1 MAERWRRV
9 TRPLQGES
17 VRAAPT
23 VFAILP
29 LLLATFAPW
38 PHTEVKPQVPPQFR
52 TTTDLVRLDVSV
64 LDQSGRTV
72 RGLSAT
78 DFTVLEDGRAQPIQ
92 AFSEIAVPGIG
103 QSIPW
108 AARVIPD
115 VRRNDDSA
123 DRRLWVIV
131 LDDATIPPSPLF
143 LRNAKQIARRIVD
156 RMGPAD
162 RAAIVFTRD
171 NRNAQDFTDSH
182 ARLIAAIETFTSGF
196 NFTGGLGGRGSP
208 DDYWYEA
215 SINTVASAA
224 KYLAD
229 LPDRRKVLVY
239 ISVGL
244 PIDTAVLGSV
254 QVGQGGLTATESMRR
269 LAQITAQGLR
279 DAQLA
284 NVSVYAMDPGGLGGL
299 AGYLTANRRMRQVD
313 ALVRARNHTDFLRTV
328 AENTGGRAIVE
339 TNDSEAG
346 IAQMFAENDSYYLVG
361 FQPTNPRAEGRF
373 RRVEVR
379 VGRPD
384 VEVRARRGYYERPQ
398 DEQRAAPTASMPLTM
413 AMAGILQVGGL
424 PLQVTAVAVP
434 ASDTRRSTLA
444 VVVGIRGNVIGPS
457 GQQLSVAVRAFTPE
471 GQERA
476 GEELKSVVRTGSG
489 TDGDLHSELL
499 SRLTLAPGR
508 YQIRVAAQLGP
519 NGPTGS
525 VYHDVD
531 VPDPRRSPISLTGV
545 ALSREGGVP
554 AVPSDRFRDV
564 IPIIPTTQRTF
575 RNTDRVRGFL
585 QVYQGRGA
593 PDRVV
598 VAASVQNANGNV
610 VWHDSR
616 TLEVAVFATTLAAP
630 FEFELPLIGIGT
642 GLHLLTIE
650 ATRGRDVARQ
660 HVQFEVR

>member
-1 MAERWRRV
+1 MAESWR
-9 TRPLQGES
+9 
-17 VRAAPT
+17 
-23 VFAILP
+23 FAIFP
-29 LLLATFAPW
+29 LLLVALASSPRAEF
-38 PHTEVKPQVPPQFR
+38 KPQAQPQFR
-52 TTTDLVRLDVSV
+52 TATDLVRLDVSV
-64 LDQSGRTV
+64 LDRSGRTV
-72 RGLSAT
+72 RGLSAS

-92 AFSEIAVPGIG
+92 AFTEIIVPGIG
-103 QSIPW
+103 RSIPW

-143 LRNAKQIARRIVD
+143 VRNTKQIARRIVE

-171 NRNAQDFTDSH
+171 NRNAQDFTDSQ
-182 ARLIAAIETFTSGF
+182 ARLTAAIETFTSGF
-196 NFTGGLGGRGSP
+196 NFTGRLGGRGSP
-208 DDYWYEA
+208 DDYWYES
-215 SINTVASAA
+215 SINTVATAA

-239 ISVGL
+239 ISIGL
-244 PIDTAVLGSV
+244 PIDTGALGSV
-254 QVGQGGLTATESMRR
+254 QIARGGLTATESMRR

-284 NVSVYAMDPGGLGGL
+284 NVSVYAIDPGGLGGL
-299 AGYLTANRRMRQVD
+299 TGYLTANRRMRQVD

-339 TNDSEAG
+339 TNDSDDG

-361 FQPTNPRAEGRF
+361 FQPTNARAEGRF
-373 RRVEVR
+373 RRVDVR

-398 DEQRAAPTASMPLTM
+398 AEEKAAPTASVPLTM
-413 AMAGILQVGGL
+413 AMAGLLPVGGL
-424 PLQVTAVAVP
+424 PLQVTAVAIP
-434 ASDTRRSTLA
+434 SSDARRTSLA
-444 VVVGIRGNVIGPS
+444 VVVGVRGDLLGSS

-476 GEELKSVVRTGSG
+476 AEELKASVRPESG
-489 TDGDLHSELL
+489 TNGDLQCELL

-508 YQIRVAAQLGP
+508 YQVRVAAQLGP
-519 NGPTGS
+519 NGATGS

-531 VPDPRRSPISLTGV
+531 VPDPSRSPISLAGV

-554 AVPSDRFRDV
+554 AIPSDRFRDV
-564 IPIIPTTQRTF
+564 MPIVPTTQRTF
-575 RNTDRVRGFL
+575 RKTDRVRGFL

-598 VAASVQNANGNV
+598 VASSVQNANGNV
-610 VWHDSR
+610 VWQDSR
-616 TLEVAVFATTLAAP
+616 ALEAAAFATTRAAP
-630 FEFELPLIGIGT
+630 FEFELPLTSLGT
-642 GLHLLTIE
+642 GLHLLTVE
-650 ATRGRDVARQ
+650 ATRGRDAARQ